1 MISWEVA
8 GFFFFQNAV
17 RAATIQG
24 LKDYS
29 FSITRAPYALHDDDF
44 AVQYRT
50 GTVIDT
56 SDGYAF
62 GIRGR

>member
-29 FSITRAPYALHDDDF
+29 FSITRAPYALHDDF
-44 AVQYRT
+44 AVQYR
-50 GTVIDT
+50 
-56 SDGYAF
+56 YCN
-62 GIRGR
+62 RYE